1 MASHDTPRGSCAV
14 PRNVMPH
21 TVKNVLE
28 SLLADDDLPLWCMIA
43 KRRFGTDPVIRE
55 GPPAEPA
62 SSAQKRAP
70 PIDACDGTASK
81 RAKTSPLFQR
91 CTPATK
97 DAAKTSPPTTK
108 TSFAFVSAFSR
119 CTPATKDAEKTG
131 HEFFRFC
138 KFHCMKCHR
147 DVRRG
152 IWLRSQKYNTPHKY
166 QAIWDTRC
174 LQCRARLSAYAI

>member
-1 MASHDTPRGSCAV
+1 MASHGTPRGSCAV

-81 RAKTSPLFQR
+81 RAKTSP
-91 CTPATK
+91 
-97 DAAKTSPPTTK
+97 PPTTK

-152 IWLRSQKYNTPHKY
+152 IWLHSRKYNTPHKY
-166 QAIWDTRC
+166 QAIWNTRC
-174 LQCRARLSAYAI
+174 LQCRAPLSAYAI